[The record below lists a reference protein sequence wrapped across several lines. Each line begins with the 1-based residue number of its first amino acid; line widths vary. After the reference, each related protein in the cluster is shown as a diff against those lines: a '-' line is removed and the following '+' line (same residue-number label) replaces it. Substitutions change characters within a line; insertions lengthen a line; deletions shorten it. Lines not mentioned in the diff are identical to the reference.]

1 MCRGVSVF
9 KTIGIFAHVDSGK
22 TSLAE
27 QILYE
32 TKIIREKGRVDHQS
46 AFLDH
51 HSIEKERGITVFTE
65 QAMFKYHQSTYY
77 LLDTPG
83 HIDFSSEMER
93 AINVL
98 DYAIIVINGVEGVQ
112 SHTETII
119 DCLKSYDIPMIFF
132 INKVDREGVDI
143 GRLLTQL
150 EVDLRL
156 HPIYLTNENIHEL
169 STDVM
174 EQLAELDEELLT
186 CYLEENFNSTFW
198 LEQLKE
204 KFNQQQICPV
214 FSGSALKGIGIT
226 SFLSQLD
233 TLTTTNYDKEDDFL
247 GQVYKIRYDE
257 KGERVTYLK
266 LLSGQLAVKDSVK
279 TSVTH
284 EEEKVNQIRRYQG
297 KKFETTLKAEAGELV
312 GVTGLAHTV
321 AGQMIGQN
329 ISKKEMLLQPV
340 LSVSVNHAKELNPK
354 DVLMIFKKLEDE
366 DPLLFVTWNE
376 LSHSIDV
383 SVMGSIQLEI
393 LKTIVKERFNLDIE
407 FGPKKVIYQET
418 IAHSV
423 IGSGHYE
430 PLKHYAE
437 VHLELEPGPR
447 GSGITFE
454 SGCSIEELELSYQ
467 NLVQTHVFEKTHIG
481 ILTGSMLTDIKVKLL
496 TGRSHQKHT
505 SGGDFREATYR
516 AIRQGLEQAHNVL
529 LEPYYQFKI
538 EVDNDL
544 MGRVLSDLQ
553 KRQGVF
559 EAPMMTDSKCIIIG
573 KGPVATLMDYPIEF
587 LSYTKGI
594 GRISLTVMGY
604 DLCHNSD
611 EVIQLIQYD
620 KDSDRHNP
628 SGSVFCSK
636 GSGFVVPWNEIK
648 QYMHCKI

>member
-1 MCRGVSVF
+1 MF

-32 TKIIREKGRVDHQS
+32 TKAIRQKGRVDHQT

-51 HSIEKERGITVFTE
+51 HFIEKERGITVFTE
-65 QAMFKYHQSTYY
+65 QAMFKYRESTYY

-119 DCLKSYDIPMIFF
+119 DCLKSYHIPMFFF

-143 GRLLTQL
+143 QRILTQL
-150 EVDLRL
+150 EVDLKL
-156 HPIYLTNENIHEL
+156 HTIYLTNENIDEL
-169 STDVM
+169 STKII
-174 EQLAELDEELLT
+174 EQLAELDEELLA

-198 LEQLKE
+198 LEELK
-204 KFNQQQICPV
+204 KKIDLKQVSPV

-226 SFLSQLD
+226 TFLSQLD
-233 TLTTTNYDKEDDFL
+233 TLTTTNYHKDDDFL

-266 LLSGQLAVKDSVK
+266 VLSGQLAVKDSVK
-279 TSVTH
+279 TSVAQ

-297 KKFETTLKAEAGELV
+297 KKFETTLIAEAGELI

-321 AGQMIGQN
+321 AGQRIGQT
-329 ISKKEMLLQPV
+329 ISKQEMLLQPV
-340 LSVSVNHAKELNPK
+340 LSVSVHHAKELNPK

-393 LKTIVKERFNLDIE
+393 LKTIIKERFKLEIE

-418 IAHSV
+418 IAQSV

-437 VHLELEPGPR
+437 VHLQLEPAPR
-447 GSGITFE
+447 GSGMTFE
-454 SGCSIEELELSYQ
+454 SQCSIEELDLSYQ

-481 ILTGSMLTDIKVKLL
+481 ILTGSMVTDINIKLL

-516 AIRQGLEQAHNVL
+516 AIRQGLEQADNVL
-529 LEPYYQFKI
+529 LEPYYQFKM
-538 EVDNDL
+538 EVDLDL

-553 KRQGVF
+553 KRQAVF
-559 EAPMMTDSKCIIIG
+559 ETPIMTEHKCVITG

-587 LSYTKGI
+587 LSYTKGT
-594 GRISLTVMGY
+594 GRISLTVSGY
-604 DLCHNSD
+604 DVCHNSD

-620 KDSDRHNP
+620 KDSDRLNP
-628 SGSVFCSK
+628 SASVFCSK
-636 GSGFVVPWNEIK
+636 GSGFVVPWNEVN